1 MSALTTTHSPI
12 SAVLWPENT
21 LLRNIILAFGGSLLL
36 AISAH
41 INVLTLPV
49 PVTMQTFVVLGLGA
63 ALGWRLA
70 GATVLLYL
78 SQGALGLPVF
88 AKGAGP
94 LYMMGPTGGYLLGF
108 LIAAVVVGWLA
119 ERGMDRTP
127 AKMFPAMLFGNFLIY
142 IPGVLWLAS
151 FIGMDKTFMGGVL
164 PFLLTD
170 VVKCA
175 LAAIVFPLAWKF
187 VNKNKQADS

>member
-1 MSALTTTHSPI
+1 MPSLSTTHSTL
-12 SAVLWPENT
+12 STTVWPDNS
-21 LLRNIILAFGGSLLL
+21 LLRNIVLAFAGSMLL

-88 AKGAGP
+88 AEGAGIA
-94 LYMMGPTGGYLLGF
+94 YMAGPTGGYLLGF
-108 LIAAVVVGWLA
+108 LIAAVVVGRLA
-119 ERGMDRTP
+119 EHGMDRTP
-127 AKMFPAMLFGNFLIY
+127 AKMFPAMLIGNFLIY
-142 IPGVLWLAS
+142 VPGVIWLAS
-151 FIGMDKTFMGGVL
+151 FFGMQAAFAVGVL

-170 VVKCA
+170 VLKCA
-175 LAAIVFPLAWKF
+175 LAAIAFPLAWKHLI
-187 VNKNKQADS
+187 KDKSAES

>member
-1 MSALTTTHSPI
+1 MTALTTTHPSI
-12 SAVLWPENT
+12 SATLWPENT
-21 LLRNIILAFGGSLLL
+21 LIRNVILAFGGSLLL

-108 LIAAVVVGWLA
+108 LVAAVVVGWLA

-127 AKMFPAMLFGNFLIY
+127 ARMFPAMLFGNFLIY
-142 IPGVLWLAS
+142 IPGALWLAG
-151 FIGMDKTFMGGVL
+151 FIGMENAIAGGVL

-170 VVKCA
+170 VLKCA

-187 VNKNKQADS
+187 INKNKSTDS